1 MWDVYDH
8 GHNNCTSILGG
19 TTALES
25 IPALESIAKKAW
37 LLGQPFFA
45 GHYVDFDITKN
56 TIAYGDLKNP
66 SDPRE

>member
-1 MWDVYDH
+1 MWNVFDH

-25 IPALESIAKKAW
+25 IAPKVW
-37 LLGQPFFA
+37 LLGGPFFA
-45 GHYVDFDITKN
+45 GHYVDFDITEN

-66 SDPRE
+66 SDPTK